1 MRTDIQWYPG
11 HMTKTRRE
19 IEAQLK
25 FVDLVAEVLD
35 ARLPFSSRN
44 PDIDSIA
51 AGKPRL
57 ILLNK
62 SDLADRKITVAWAE
76 KFRAQG
82 LGVVVTDCKSG
93 YGIEKIKPAAF
104 SLLAEKRERDQ
115 ARGMTKSVR
124 MMVCGIPNVGK
135 SALINRLAGA
145 KKTRVED
152 RPGVTRARQW
162 ITVDNEFELM
172 DTAGVLWP
180 KFEDKDA
187 AVRLALTGAIKDA
200 VLDTTELAL
209 KMLEYLAQTAPE
221 SLKTRYDI
229 DLDGTPLEL
238 FDRVCK
244 KRGMLMRGGEPDYER
259 CAAMLLDELRAG
271 KLGPVSFEKP

>member
-25 FVDLVAEVLD
+25 IVDLVAEVLD
-35 ARLPFSSRN
+35 ARLPLSSRN

-93 YGIEKIKPAAF
+93 YGIDKIKPAAF
-104 SLLAEKRERDQ
+104 SLLAEKRAKDE
-115 ARGMTKSVR
+115 AKGMTKSVR

-145 KKTRVED
+145 KKARVED

-180 KFEDKDA
+180 KFEDKDV
-187 AVRLALTGAIKDA
+187 AVRLALTGAIKDS

-209 KMLEYLAQTAPE
+209 KMLEYLSQTEPE
-221 SLKTRYDI
+221 SLKARYDI

-244 KRGMLMRGGEPDYER
+244 KRGMLMRGSEPDYER

>member
-11 HMTKTRRE
+11 HMTKTRRD
-19 IEAQLK
+19 IEVQLK

-35 ARLPFSSRN
+35 ARLPMSSRN

-57 ILLNK
+57 IILNK
-62 SDLADRKITVAWAE
+62 SDLADRKITAAWAE

-82 LGVVVTDCKSG
+82 LGAVITDCKSG
-93 YGIEKIKPAAF
+93 YGIDRIKPAAF
-104 SLLAEKRERDQ
+104 SLLAEKRERD
-115 ARGMTKSVR
+115 RSKGMSKAVR

-145 KKTRVED
+145 KKARVED
-152 RPGVTRARQW
+152 RPGVTRVRQW
-162 ITVDNEFELM
+162 VTVDSEFELL

-180 KFEDKDA
+180 KFDDKDA

-200 VLDTTELAL
+200 VLDTAGLAL
-209 KMLEYLAQTAPE
+209 KMLEYLSRTEPE
-221 SLKTRYDI
+221 ALKARYDI
-229 DLDGTPLEL
+229 DLDATPLEL

-244 KRGMLMRGGEPDYER
+244 KRGMLMRGGEPDYDR
-259 CAAMLLDELRAG
+259 CAAMLLDELRGG

>member
-35 ARLPFSSRN
+35 ARLPLSSRN

-93 YGIEKIKPAAF
+93 YGIDKIKPAAF

-115 ARGMTKSVR
+115 AKGMTKSVR

-180 KFEDKDA
+180 KFEDKGA

-209 KMLEYLAQTAPE
+209 KMLEYLSQTAPE
-221 SLKTRYDI
+221 SLTSRYDI

>member
-1 MRTDIQWYPG
+1 
-11 HMTKTRRE
+11 MTKTRRD
-19 IEAQLK
+19 IEVQLK

-35 ARLPFSSRN
+35 ARLPMSSRN

-57 ILLNK
+57 IILNK
-62 SDLADRKITVAWAE
+62 SDLADRKITAAWAE

-82 LGVVVTDCKSG
+82 LGAVITDCKSG
-93 YGIEKIKPAAF
+93 YGIDRIKPAAF
-104 SLLAEKRERDQ
+104 SLLAEKRERD
-115 ARGMTKSVR
+115 RSKGMSKAVR

-145 KKTRVED
+145 KKARVED
-152 RPGVTRARQW
+152 RPGVTRVRQW
-162 ITVDNEFELM
+162 VTVDSEFELL

-180 KFEDKDA
+180 KFDDKDA

-200 VLDTTELAL
+200 VLDTAGLAL
-209 KMLEYLAQTAPE
+209 KMLEYLSRTEPE
-221 SLKTRYDI
+221 ALKARYDI
-229 DLDGTPLEL
+229 DLDATPLEL

-244 KRGMLMRGGEPDYER
+244 KRGMLMRGGEPDYDR
-259 CAAMLLDELRAG
+259 CAAMLLDELRGG

>member
-35 ARLPFSSRN
+35 ARLPLSSRN

-62 SDLADRKITVAWAE
+62 SDLADREITVAWAE
-76 KFRAQG
+76 QFRARG
-82 LGVVVTDCKSG
+82 LGVVVTDCKNG

-104 SLLAEKRERDQ
+104 SLLAEKRARDG

-145 KKTRVED
+145 KKARVED

-162 ITVDNEFELM
+162 ITVDHEFELL

-180 KFEDKDA
+180 KFKDKDA
-187 AVRLALTGAIKDA
+187 AVRLALTGAIKDT
-200 VLDTTELAL
+200 VLDTADLAL
-209 KMLEYLAQTAPE
+209 KMLEYLSQTEPE
-221 SLKTRYDI
+221 ALKTRYQI
-229 DLDGTPLEL
+229 ELDGTPLEL

-244 KRGMLMRGGEPDYER
+244 QRGMLLKGGAYDYDR
-259 CAAMLLDELRAG
+259 CAIMLLDELRAG

>member
-1 MRTDIQWYPG
+1 MTPDIQWYPG
-11 HMTKTRRE
+11 HMTRTRRE

-25 FVDLVAEVLD
+25 IVDLVAEVLD
-35 ARLPFSSRN
+35 ARLPLSSRN

-62 SDLADRKITVAWAE
+62 SDLANRKITLAWAE
-76 KFRAQG
+76 KFRSQG
-82 LGVVVTDCKSG
+82 LGVVITDCKSG
-93 YGIEKIKPAAF
+93 YGINSIKPAAF
-104 SLLAEKRERDQ
+104 SLLAEKRARDA
-115 ARGMTKSVR
+115 ARGMTKAVR

-135 SALINRLAGA
+135 SALINRLAGT
-145 KKTRVED
+145 KKVRVED

-162 ITVDNEFELM
+162 VTVDSEFELM

-180 KFEDKDA
+180 KFEDKEA

-200 VLDTTELAL
+200 VLDTAGLAL
-209 KMLEYLAQTAPE
+209 KMLEYLSQTEPE
-221 SLKTRYDI
+221 ALKARYEV
-229 DLDGTPLEL
+229 DLSGTPLEL
-238 FDRVCK
+238 FDRICK
-244 KRGMLMRGGEPDYER
+244 KRGMIIRGGEPDYER
-259 CAAMLLDELRAG
+259 CAVMLLDELRGG

>member
-1 MRTDIQWYPG
+1 MTPDIQWYPG

-25 FVDLVAEVLD
+25 IVDLVAEVLD
-35 ARLPFSSRN
+35 ARLPLSSRN

-62 SDLADRKITVAWAE
+62 SDLADRKITLAWAE

-82 LGVVVTDCKSG
+82 LGTVITDCKSG
-93 YGIEKIKPAAF
+93 YGINSIKPAAF
-104 SLLAEKRERDQ
+104 SLLAEKRARDE
-115 ARGMTKSVR
+115 AKGMTKAVR

-135 SALINRLAGA
+135 SALINRLAGT
-145 KKTRVED
+145 KKARVED

-162 ITVDNEFELM
+162 VTVDSEFELM

-200 VLDTTELAL
+200 VLDTAGLAL
-209 KMLEYLAQTAPE
+209 KMLEYLTQTEPE
-221 SLKTRYDI
+221 ALKSRYNV
-229 DLDGTPLEL
+229 DLEGAPLEL
-238 FDRVCK
+238 FDRICK
-244 KRGMLMRGGEPDYER
+244 KRGMLLRGGEPDYDR
-259 CAAMLLDELRAG
+259 CATMLLDELRAG

>member
-1 MRTDIQWYPG
+1 MSADIQWYPG

-35 ARLPFSSRN
+35 ARLPQSSRN

-57 ILLNK
+57 IILNK
-62 SDLADRKITVAWAE
+62 SDLADRKITAAWAE

-93 YGIEKIKPAAF
+93 YGIDKIKSTAF
-104 SLLAEKRERDQ
+104 SLLAEKRAHDQ

-135 SALINRLAGA
+135 SALINRLAGG
-145 KKTRVED
+145 KKARVED

-209 KMLEYLAQTAPE
+209 KMLEYLSQTEPE
-221 SLKTRYDI
+221 SLKSRYDI
-229 DLDGTPLEL
+229 DIDGTPLEL

-244 KRGMLMRGGEPDYER
+244 KRGMLIKGGEPDYDR
-259 CAAMLLDELRAG
+259 CATMLLDELRAG
-271 KLGPVSFEKP
+271 KLGSVSFEKP

>member
-25 FVDLVAEVLD
+25 FVDLVAELLD
-35 ARLPFSSRN
+35 ARLPQSSRN

-57 ILLNK
+57 IILNK
-62 SDLADRKITVAWAE
+62 SDLADRKITIAWAE

-82 LGVVVTDCKSG
+82 LGAVITDCKSG
-93 YGIEKIKPAAF
+93 YGIDKIKPAAF
-104 SLLAEKRERDQ
+104 SLLAEKRARDQ
-115 ARGMTKSVR
+115 AKGMSKTVR

-135 SALINRLAGA
+135 SALINRLAGG
-145 KKTRVED
+145 KKARVED

-187 AVRLALTGAIKDA
+187 AVRLALTGAIKDT
-200 VLDTTELAL
+200 VLDTAELAL
-209 KMLEYLAQTAPE
+209 KMLEYLSQTEPE
-221 SLKTRYDI
+221 TLKARYDI

-238 FDRVCK
+238 FERICK
-244 KRGMLMRGGEPDYER
+244 RRGMLIKGGEPDYDR
-259 CAAMLLDELRAG
+259 CATMLLDELRAG
-271 KLGPVSFEKP
+271 KLGAVSFEKP

>member
-19 IEAQLK
+19 IAAQLK

-35 ARLPFSSRN
+35 ARLPLSSRN

-57 ILLNK
+57 IILNK
-62 SDLADRKITVAWAE
+62 SDLADRKITAAWAE
-76 KFRAQG
+76 KFRSQG
-82 LGVVVTDCKSG
+82 LGVVITDCKSG
-93 YGIEKIKPAAF
+93 FGIDKIKPAAF
-104 SLLAEKRERDQ
+104 ALLAEKRARDET
-115 ARGMTKSVR
+115 RGMTKTVK

-135 SALINRLAGA
+135 SALINRLAGS

-162 ITVDNEFELM
+162 ITVDNEFDLM

-187 AVRLALTGAIKDA
+187 AVRLALTGAIKDS
-200 VLDTTELAL
+200 VLDTNELAL
-209 KMLEYLAQTAPE
+209 KMLQYLSETAPDV
-221 SLKTRYDI
+221 LKARYEV
-229 DLDGTPLEL
+229 DLAGTPIEL
-238 FDRVCK
+238 FERICI
-244 KRGMLMRGGEPDYER
+244 KRGMLIKGGEPDYDR
-259 CAAMLLDELRAG
+259 CATMLLDELRAG
-271 KLGPVSFEKP
+271 KLGDVSFEKP

>member
-35 ARLPFSSRN
+35 ARLPLSSRN

-93 YGIEKIKPAAF
+93 YGIDKIKPTAF
-104 SLLAEKRERDQ
+104 SLLVEKRARDE
-115 ARGMTKSVR
+115 AKGMTKSVR

-145 KKTRVED
+145 KKARVED

-180 KFEDKDA
+180 KFEDKDV
-187 AVRLALTGAIKDA
+187 AVRLALTGAIKDS

-209 KMLEYLAQTAPE
+209 KMLEYLSQTEPE

-229 DLDGTPLEL
+229 DLNGTPLEL

-259 CAAMLLDELRAG
+259 CATMLLDELRAG

>member
-1 MRTDIQWYPG
+1 MSADIQWYPG

-35 ARLPFSSRN
+35 ARLPQSSRN

-57 ILLNK
+57 IILNK
-62 SDLADRKITVAWAE
+62 SDLADRKITLAWAE
-76 KFRAQG
+76 HFRAQG
-82 LGVVVTDCKSG
+82 LGAVITDCKSSW
-93 YGIEKIKPAAF
+93 GIDKIKPAAF
-104 SLLAEKRERDQ
+104 SLLAEKRARDQ
-115 ARGMTKSVR
+115 AKGMNKTVR

-135 SALINRLAGA
+135 SALINRLAGG
-145 KKTRVED
+145 KKVRVED

-180 KFEDKDA
+180 KFEEKDA

-209 KMLEYLAQTAPE
+209 KMLEYLSQTEPE
-221 SLKTRYDI
+221 ALKARYDI
-229 DLDGTPLEL
+229 DLDGTPSEL
-238 FDRVCK
+238 FDRICK
-244 KRGMLMRGGEPDYER
+244 KRGMLIKGGEPDYDR
-259 CAAMLLDELRAG
+259 CASMLLDELRAG
-271 KLGPVSFEKP
+271 KLGAVSFEKP